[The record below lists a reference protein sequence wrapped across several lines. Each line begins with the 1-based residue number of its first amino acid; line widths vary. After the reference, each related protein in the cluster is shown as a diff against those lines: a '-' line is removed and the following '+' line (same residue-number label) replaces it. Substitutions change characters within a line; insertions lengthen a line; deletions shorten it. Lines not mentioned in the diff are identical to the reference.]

1 MANVCKVDSGL
12 HQQPACNTCDVCIFL
27 KKSMFRPIP
36 PSSRTRTSPRQ
47 RTRSNSQVNLDS
59 LCICVLISFNNQRW
73 VVLPLEPFLVGGLP
87 TQPWGQPHVL
97 HPRPD
102 VDRLC
107 QVRMAGRIK
116 KLTKGAQDRESNTRR
131 VPAASALGFCQTRP
145 LWSWARTTWPGWTS
159 GATLLET
166 GPQFTPHPRI
176 VAQQDNLDFFDGHWI
191 TSLH

>member
-1 MANVCKVDSGL
+1 MQDRFEPL
-12 HQQPACNTCDVCIFL
+12 ACDTCATCIFL

-59 LCICVLISFNNQRW
+59 LYICVLMSFNNQRW

-87 TQPWGQPHVL
+87 AQPWGQPHVL

-107 QVRMAGRIK
+107 QVRMAGRTK
-116 KLTKGAQDRESNTRR
+116 KLTKAAQDRKSNTRR
-131 VPAASALGFCQTRP
+131 VPAASALGFRQTRP
-145 LWSWARTTWPGWTS
+145 TKLPEDWQGGAPCFCALSMCNVAGACLHGAGHGLPGQGEPLAQHSWRLAS
-159 GATLLET
+159 NSHLILE
-166 GPQFTPHPRI
+166 
-176 VAQQDNLDFFDGHWI
+176 
-191 TSLH
+191 